1 MIGGHIQKNKVLESI
16 IHSAS
21 PISSIDSKRASLFQ
35 SALKRKKRKEKG
47 DESTPQGKQKSAP
60 LQRCKRNVTFP
71 LSWQTSRTNAESCLV
86 HILSCPTLRCMFKL
100 TLILDPSKKKLE
112 RKKKQKRCLTEC
124 IYPTAQFRAALMPR
138 GFWV

>member
-71 LSWQTSRTNAESCLV
+71 LSQASRTNAESCLV